1 MKNLE
6 DLRFV
11 LTDEMNEIFIKIL
24 IIKQRLEEEITLKEQ
39 ILLKK
44 ELHILTNRFIKE
56 FKKNNVEPIK
66 DYNEFIN
73 Q

>member
-24 IIKQRLEEEITLKEQ
+24 IIKQRLEEEITMKEQ
-39 ILLKK
+39 MLLKK
-44 ELHILTNRFIKE
+44 ELHILTNKFIKE
-56 FKKNNVEPIK
+56 FKKNNVEQIK
-66 DYNEFIN
+66 DYNEIM
-73 Q
+73 QD

>member
-24 IIKQRLEEEITLKEQ
+24 IIKQRLEEEITMSEQ
-39 ILLKK
+39 MLLKK
-44 ELHILTNRFIKE
+44 ELHVLTNKFISE
-56 FKKNNVEPIK
+56 FKKNNVEQIK
-66 DYNEFIN
+66 DYNSIIQN
-73 Q
+73 

>member
-24 IIKQRLEEEITLKEQ
+24 IIKQRLEEEITMKEQ
-39 ILLKK
+39 MLLKK

-56 FKKNNVEPIK
+56 FKKNNVEQIK
-66 DYNEFIN
+66 DYNSIM
-73 Q
+73 QD

>member
-24 IIKQRLEEEITLKEQ
+24 IIKQRLEEEITMSEQ
-39 ILLKK
+39 MLLKK
-44 ELHILTNRFIKE
+44 ELYNLTNKFISE
-56 FKKNNVEPIK
+56 FKKNNVEQIK
-66 DYNEFIN
+66 AYNSII
-73 Q
+73 QD

>member
-24 IIKQRLEEEITLKEQ
+24 IIKQRLEEEVTTSEQ
-39 ILLKK
+39 MLLKK
-44 ELHILTNRFIKE
+44 ELHNLTNKFISE
-56 FKKNNVEPIK
+56 FKKNNVEQIK
-66 DYNEFIN
+66 DYNDIIN

>member
-24 IIKQRLEEEITLKEQ
+24 IIKQRLEEEITMKEQ
-39 ILLKK
+39 MLLKK

-56 FKKNNVEPIK
+56 FKKNNVEQIK
-66 DYNEFIN
+66 DYNNIIN

>member
-24 IIKQRLEEEITLKEQ
+24 IIKQRLEEEITTSEQ
-39 ILLKK
+39 MLLKK
-44 ELHILTNRFIKE
+44 EFHYLTNKFVSE
-56 FKKNNVEPIK
+56 FKKNNVEQIK
-66 DYNEFIN
+66 DYNSII
-73 Q
+73 QS

>member
-24 IIKQRLEEEITLKEQ
+24 IIKQRLEEEITMSEQ
-39 ILLKK
+39 MILKK
-44 ELHILTNRFIKE
+44 ELNNLTNKFISE
-56 FKKNNVEPIK
+56 FKKNNIEQIK
-66 DYNEFIN
+66 DYNEIIN